1 MSIIKEFRLED
12 PSDNEGSHM
21 LIDVDSDDSNNKYN
35 KGKTAFIRAGGA
47 GTTPAKP
54 KKPLTVEEHLYNLTW
69 YLRLVFLM
77 LLVLLLLL
85 IGTLVAIIVL
95 MTTTATSPQFERA
108 MRLVDKVGEMHD
120 YTKTMT
126 EVTTKGQERVGQA
139 IVDYKVPEMIDSLK
153 SMLTRGDE
161 MLKALPTDVVQQ
173 ASAVGGK
180 LVQSLERVDFDHS
193 NELIRHLN
201 EWAASI
207 DPAKVSTG
215 VQQATSFLQKGTE
228 ILQSAQQ
235 TQLVERVGQF
245 AAEGVELESRLK
257 RLNEL
262 TIKLP

>member
-1 MSIIKEFRLED
+1 MSSIIKDFHLEE
-12 PSDNEGSHM
+12 PSDNEGTHM
-21 LIDVDSDDSNNKYN
+21 LLDVDSDSDKYN
-35 KGKTAFIRAGGA
+35 KGRPAFIRAG
-47 GTTPAKP
+47 TVPPAKP

-69 YLRLVFLM
+69 YLRLVFWM

-161 MLKALPTDVVQQ
+161 MLKALPSDVVQQ